1 MKGTHVYKSPF
12 YHEPDKNDWPGDTLS
27 EAQFNLAVKHFSSPN
42 HCSAPARWALIG
54 PNEFLLEGSNYE
66 VKRVVG
72 GGFEPNIHWSRGYW
86 GGSIMD
92 TMSVP
97 QALLFV
103 TALAADDCKYGKP

>member
-1 MKGTHVYKSPF
+1 MKESAIQKQILEY
-12 YHEPDKNDWPGDTLS
+12 LS
-27 EAQFNLAVKHFSSPN
+27 AERILAFRMNSGAMSGEYNGKTRF
-42 HCSAPARWALIG
+42 I
-54 PNEFLLEGSNYE
+54 
-66 VKRVVG
+66 
-72 GGFEPNIHWSRGYW
+72 WSRGYW